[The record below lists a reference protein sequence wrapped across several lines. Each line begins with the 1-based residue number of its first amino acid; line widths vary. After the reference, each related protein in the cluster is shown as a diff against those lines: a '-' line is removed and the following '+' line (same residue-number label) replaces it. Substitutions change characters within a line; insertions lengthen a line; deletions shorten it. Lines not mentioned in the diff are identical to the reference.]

1 VIQKHEESERVRP
14 PGQRYQ
20 KRKKQTVQTFGARAN
35 SHLGALKELPSQN
48 QQMEREL
55 DHRN

>member
-1 VIQKHEESERVRP
+1 MKIQRMRP

-20 KRKKQTVQTFGARAN
+20 KRKKKKKTVKKFGARAN
-35 SHLGALKELPSQN
+35 IHLGALKELPSRD
-48 QQMEREL
+48 QQMEREV